1 MAMSPQ
7 AMSNTTMGL
16 SIATSVLSAIGAGI
30 QAKQQAQL
38 QKFQYEQA
46 KLKAEYSAQVNE
58 LNAKAAYSDMIY
70 NQIVMEQQAASN
82 GLAAAQQMANTR
94 VQIAASG
101 VYMNSASKYEV
112 QASEKFVQAVN
123 HATME
128 QNRVNMQQQGLNKVQ
143 SFLGQAVLDRGLA
156 SANDTL
162 GGAINPGQSFVA
174 AAFGALGNNSFL
186 QQYAVSQ
193 AMSGMTKVN
202 NADLGV
208 DQPTKSN
215 NFGIDVTPNGL
226 GNMNFGG
233 LGFGSG
239 MTI

>member
-1 MAMSPQ
+1 MTP
-7 AMSNTTMGL
+7 TTYNNWMGGF
-16 SIATSVLSAIGAGI
+16 AIGTAVLGAISAGI

-46 KLKAEYSAQVNE
+46 KMRAEYSAKANE

-70 NQIVMEQQAASN
+70 NQIAMEQQAAAK

-112 QASEKFVQAVN
+112 QASEKFTQAVN

-128 QNRVNMQQQGLNKVQ
+128 QNRVNQQLQDKNKVT
-143 SFLGQAVLDRGLA
+143 SFLGQAVLDRGMA
-156 SANDTL
+156 SANTTL

-174 AAFGALGNNSFL
+174 AAFGALGNNNYL
-186 QQYAVSQ
+186 QQMAVSQ
-193 AMSGMTKVN
+193 ALNQTAKVN
-202 NADLGV
+202 NVDLGAGG
-208 DQPTKSN
+208 TKSS

-226 GNMNFGG
+226 GNLPYNN

-239 MTI
+239 MTA